1 MATDNQEKFASAKML
16 ASKAAAGTYNIEVWI
31 AAMEEL
37 EKGMN
42 LLEKIR
48 STIWEQKFSD
58 GVNDIYKNLPK
69 YSTFREDFQ
78 VIDVSKDGDTGSN
91 PSTIPAD
98 AKKDVIAL
106 DSNDDSIPAAAKKDS
121 IDVDS
126 GDDDRDD
133 DDFTDGNGGID
144 LEKMFSYK
152 PGELGVEFTYVRDAT
167 GRVVSVSARPVAARV
182 KNKKKGVRNNGD
194 EDDEWRITTLYIQ

>member
-1 MATDNQEKFASAKML
+1 MNNFDTRSVMSMATDNQEKFASAKML
-16 ASKAAAGTYNIEVWI
+16 ASKAAAGTYNIGVRI

-48 STIWEQKFSD
+48 STIGERKFSD

-69 YSTFREDFQ
+69 YSTFRDDVQ
-78 VIDVSKDGDTGSN
+78 VIDVDKDGDNDNN
-91 PSTIPAD
+91 PSTA
-98 AKKDVIAL
+98 
-106 DSNDDSIPAAAKKDS
+106 PAAAKKDRIALASEDDSIPAPATKDTS

-126 GDDDRDD
+126 GDDDSDD

-144 LEKMFSYK
+144 LEKMFPNK
-152 PGELGVEFTYVRDAT
+152 PGGVEFTYERDAT
-167 GRVVSVSARPVAARV
+167 GRVVSVSARPVAARDV
-182 KNKKKGVRNNGD
+182 RNKKRSNGD
-194 EDDEWRITTLYIQ
+194 EDNE